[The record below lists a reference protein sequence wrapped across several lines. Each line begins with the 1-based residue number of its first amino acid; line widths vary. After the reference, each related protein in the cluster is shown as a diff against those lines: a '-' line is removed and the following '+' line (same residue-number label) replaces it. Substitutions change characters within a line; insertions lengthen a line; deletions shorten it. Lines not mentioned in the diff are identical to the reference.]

1 MKKKNL
7 SIISFVSLSM
17 ILLGVMTSCNTTNK
31 PSHEHV
37 YKNVDA
43 VEETCITDGMVAHK
57 ECIYC
62 GKLFVDGKEVE
73 EKDVIIAK
81 SDAKHDKV
89 LIDEIPA
96 TCIATGVAAHYKCN
110 ICDKL
115 FANDKEV
122 TEEKLVLAINPN
134 GHKLIHYDQIDSKC
148 VETGLKEHDECE
160 YCHNLYVNNSLTTL
174 QNLSIPATGTHDFT
188 SNEIKCSN
196 CDAYKTPY
204 NGEYHTVDNTNFI
217 QFSDCIVDGNKSNST
232 TSSKDNELISILANH
247 NTFFTQSNAVLPV
260 ENKGNEWIISDV
272 NGVTFTRFNYGLN
285 NEAYIGKFILSLDFK
300 VDTDVEIQRFGV
312 KLVNNTGGA
321 LFANNQPKLIGT
333 NSAEENNPNRKF
345 EPGVNYRFTYV
356 FETTAANQLVQIF
369 TVTGAKTNVT
379 ISNIH
384 AIPLEGK
391 ENKVHGEML
400 YFGKASESLLKI
412 EDCNHNYIYDVVDS
426 EPGCETT
433 GDIAHKHC
441 PICGKNFIDG
451 EENNNV
457 IKPAAGHE
465 YGELVSAIESTC
477 SEHGHSAYYQCSK
490 CNKYFD
496 ENKNSLDALPEL
508 PLLDHTLGNWITN
521 SNEHYKECSVCHQQ
535 VLKGNHIP
543 GPEATVDTP
552 QTCTECG
559 YVIKEAIGHVHT
571 AGELVNAVD
580 PTCTSDGHV
589 AYYECTTCHLYF
601 EDSECKNK
609 IENIVLTGGHI
620 MSELTPAKD
629 ATCTE
634 DGNLAYYH
642 CSRCNKFFE
651 DQEGNNDITSS
662 YLITKLGHKITLHN
676 EVSATCFTDGNSSYA
691 YCEQCNKYFTNS
703 EATSELSEHEIFGA
717 NNHNFADGVCL
728 DCGYNKLSFKTDSTY
743 SFVSQGAT
751 MNPKLQEN
759 PGTWGLQ
766 SAKGLT
772 TSSNETDGILIA
784 NSSKVTNNSKR
795 NAFLR
800 YIPEVEGK
808 TYIGNYSISFD
819 ITVES
824 CTDSKIKEANL
835 TLGFCIQGVGVSD
848 NIASVDDKVTMLKI
862 GTTYRFVANVSTK
875 ADNEFVQ
882 FNIRN
887 LQKYGVKVVISNP
900 AIQYVDNNPVTTT
913 AISNK
918 AFAVRVRKSA

>member
-1 MKKKNL
+1 MQKKSKSKDL
-7 SIISFVSLSM
+7 FKIIIVIVVT
-17 ILLGVMTSCNTTNK
+17 ILLIIGYTYIFEKQNMINK
-31 PSHEHV
+31 FS
-37 YKNVDA
+37 K
-43 VEETCITDGMVAHK
+43 
-57 ECIYC
+57 
-62 GKLFVDGKEVE
+62 
-73 EKDVIIAK
+73 
-81 SDAKHDKV
+81 
-89 LIDEIPA
+89 
-96 TCIATGVAAHYKCN
+96 
-110 ICDKL
+110 
-115 FANDKEV
+115 
-122 TEEKLVLAINPN
+122 
-134 GHKLIHYDQIDSKC
+134 QI
-148 VETGLKEHDECE
+148 
-160 YCHNLYVNNSLTTL
+160 
-174 QNLSIPATGTHDFT
+174 
-188 SNEIKCSN
+188 
-196 CDAYKTPY
+196 
-204 NGEYHTVDNTNFI
+204 
-217 QFSDCIVDGNKSNST
+217 
-232 TSSKDNELISILANH
+232 
-247 NTFFTQSNAVLPV
+247 
-260 ENKGNEWIISDV
+260 
-272 NGVTFTRFNYGLN
+272 
-285 NEAYIGKFILSLDFK
+285 
-300 VDTDVEIQRFGV
+300 
-312 KLVNNTGGA
+312 
-321 LFANNQPKLIGT
+321 
-333 NSAEENNPNRKF
+333 
-345 EPGVNYRFTYV
+345 
-356 FETTAANQLVQIF
+356 
-369 TVTGAKTNVT
+369 
-379 ISNIH
+379 
-384 AIPLEGK
+384 
-391 ENKVHGEML
+391 
-400 YFGKASESLLKI
+400 
-412 EDCNHNYIYDVVDS
+412 
-426 EPGCETT
+426 
-433 GDIAHKHC
+433 
-441 PICGKNFIDG
+441 
-451 EENNNV
+451 
-457 IKPAAGHE
+457 
-465 YGELVSAIESTC
+465 VSV
-477 SEHGHSAYYQCSK
+477 
-490 CNKYFD
+490 FD

-601 EDSECKNK
+601 EDSECKNE

-676 EVSATCFTDGNSSYA
+676 EVSATCFTEGNSSYA

-703 EATSELSEHEIFGA
+703 DATSELSEHEIFGA
-717 NNHNFADGVCL
+717 NNHNFVDGVCL

-743 SFVSQGAT
+743 SFVSQSAT

-772 TSSNETDGILIA
+772 TSSNETDGTLIA

-862 GTTYRFVANVSTK
+862 GTTYRFAANVSTK

-900 AIQYVDNNPVTTT
+900 AIKYVNNTPATTSS
-913 AISNK
+913 ISNI
-918 AFAVRVRKSA
+918 AFAVRAKKSHN

>member
-7 SIISFVSLSM
+7 LNITSLS
-17 ILLGVMTSCNTTNK
+17 ILLLGLDTGCNDTSK
-31 PSHEHV
+31 PVHEHV
-37 YKNVDA
+37 FKDVDTI
-43 VEETCITDGMVAHK
+43 EETCLNDGFLAHK

-62 GKLFVDGKEVE
+62 GKYFVDNKEVS
-73 EKDVIIAK
+73 EKDIVIPK
-81 SDAKHDKV
+81 NEKKHVKT
-89 LIDEIPA
+89 LIEEIPA
-96 TCIATGVAAHYKCN
+96 TCVATGIAAHYKCSV
-110 ICDKL
+110 CDKL

-122 TEEKLVLAINPN
+122 TNEDLVLAINPN
-134 GHKLIHYDQIDSKC
+134 NHKIVHYSQVDPKC

-160 YCHNLYVNNSLTTL
+160 YCHKIYVNNTQATL
-174 QNLSIPATGTHDFT
+174 EDLIIPAIGTHDFT
-188 SNEIKCSN
+188 SNDVQCSN
-196 CDAYKTPY
+196 CDAYKISY
-204 NGEYHTVDNTNFI
+204 EGQYHIIDNTNHI
-217 QFSDCIVDGNKSNST
+217 QFGNCLINGKISNSC
-232 TSSKDNELISILANH
+232 SSKEKDKYFESIYANK
-247 NTFFTQSNAVLPV
+247 NTFFTQSNKKALPIK
-260 ENKGNEWIISDV
+260 NTGKEWTIS
-272 NGVTFTRFNYGLN
+272 NASTGTFTRFNYGVN
-285 NEAYIGKFILSLDFK
+285 DATYVGKFILSFDIK
-300 VDTDVEIQRFGV
+300 VDSDVEIQRFGAKIV
-312 KLVNNTGGA
+312 DITGGVIDA
-321 LFANNQPKLIGT
+321 SNQPKLIGT
-333 NSAEENNPNRKF
+333 NAGEENNKDRKF

-356 FETTAANQLVQIF
+356 FETTEAEQFIQIF
-369 TVTGAKTNVT
+369 AVPGAETNIT
-379 ISNIH
+379 ISNLHTIN
-384 AIPLEGK
+384 LEGK
-391 ENKVHGEML
+391 ENRIHGEML
-400 YFGKASESLLKI
+400 YFGKATDSAIKND
-412 EDCNHNYIYDVVDS
+412 DCNHEFKYNVDS
-426 EPGCETT
+426 KEAGCEVN
-433 GDIAHKHC
+433 GFINHEHC
-441 PICGKNFIDG
+441 PVCGKNFVDG
-451 EENNNV
+451 VENNN
-457 IKPAAGHE
+457 ISQPATGHE
-465 YGELVSAIESTC
+465 YGELVLATASTC
-477 SEHGHSAYYQCSK
+477 SEHGHSSYYQCAK

-496 ENKNSLDALPEL
+496 ENKNPLESLPEL
-508 PLLDHTLGNWITN
+508 PLIEHTLGDWI
-521 SNEHYKECSVCHQQ
+521 SNADEHYKECSVCHQQ

-543 GPEATVDTP
+543 GPEATADTP

-559 YVIKEAIGHVHT
+559 YIIKEAIGHVHT
-571 AGELVNAVD
+571 AGELVNAVN
-580 PTCTSDGHV
+580 PTCTSDGNV
-589 AYYECTTCHLYF
+589 AYYECTICHHYF
-601 EDSECKNK
+601 SDADCKNE
-609 IENIVLTGGHI
+609 IENIVLAGGHI

-651 DQEGNNDITSS
+651 DQDGNNDITSS
-662 YLITKLGHKITLHN
+662 YLITKLGHKITLHD
-676 EVSATCFTDGNSSYA
+676 EVSSTCFTDGNLAYA

-703 EATSELSEHEIFGA
+703 DATSELSEHEIFGA
-717 NNHNFADGVCL
+717 NNHNFVDGVCS

-743 SFVSQGAT
+743 SFGSQGAT

-772 TSSNETDGILIA
+772 TSSNETDGTLIA

-808 TYIGNYSISFD
+808 TYIGNYYISFD

-862 GTTYRFVANVSTK
+862 GTTYRFAANVSTK

-900 AIQYVDNNPVTTT
+900 TIKYVDNNPVTTT

-918 AFAVRVRKSA
+918 AFAVRVRKSV